1 MDRLME
7 QVSAEDWLDSLSIF
21 WDYGYTIND
30 VYDMPVMKCAFEN
43 EPCECLFQ
51 REILQDMNT

>member
-30 VYDMPVMKCAFEN
+30 VNNKHTGSETTEEDRKRIISLSV
-43 EPCECLFQ
+43 
-51 REILQDMNT
+51 